1 MLDISHWSV
10 LIIGGG
16 RIAERKLQ
24 GLIKEAG
31 QVTVLAPHVT
41 ERIADW
47 AREGQLIW
55 LQQAYQGP
63 LDLQG
68 YQMIFACTDQAE
80 VNQAIAEDLG
90 SGQLINQ
97 TGDKRASN
105 FFNMKTINHEGYLI
119 AISSQ
124 GQSPAGAKALG
135 ESIASYLKD
144 KENRIWPLIV
154 LEREAAG

>member
-24 GLIKEAG
+24 GLIKEAA
-31 QVTVLAPHVT
+31 QVTVLAPRVT

-47 AREGQLIW
+47 ARKGKLIW
-55 LQQAYQGP
+55 SQQAYQGP

-80 VNQAIAEDLG
+80 INQAIAEDLG

-144 KENRIWPLIV
+144 KENRIWPLIE

>member
-1 MLDISHWSV
+1 MYPVMLDISHWSV

-24 GLIKEAG
+24 SLLKEAG
-31 QVTVLAPHVT
+31 QVTVLAPQVT
-41 ERIADW
+41 EQIAKW
-47 AREGQLIW
+47 AREGHLLW
-55 LQQAYQGP
+55 LKQSYQGP
-63 LDLQG
+63 LDLHG
-68 YQMIFACTDQAE
+68 YQMIFACTDHSE
-80 VNQAIAEDLG
+80 VNQAIAEDLE

-105 FFNMKTINHEGYLI
+105 FFNMKTINHEGYVI

-124 GQSPAGAKALG
+124 GQSPAGAKGLG

-144 KENRIWPLIV
+144 KENRI
-154 LEREAAG
+154 

>member
-31 QVTVLAPHVT
+31 RITVLAPRVT

-47 AREGQLIW
+47 ARERQVIW
-55 LQQAYQGP
+55 LKHSYQGS
-63 LDLQG
+63 LDLHG
-68 YQMIFACTDQAE
+68 YQMVFACTDKKE

-105 FFNMKTINHEGYLI
+105 FFNMKTINYEGYLI

-124 GQSPAGAKALG
+124 GQSPAGTKALG
-135 ESIASYLKD
+135 ESIASFLKD
-144 KENRIWPLIV
+144 KENWIWPLIV
-154 LEREAAG
+154 LEREAAD